1 MAESTTDSAGGQK
14 IWVKT
19 AEANLYERRT
29 ANTPKTARGTFY
41 SRYELNGEQKSV
53 SLRTKVW
60 SHAKIKHREHMLSVE
75 KVRGR
80 ARNSDGTFQTLG
92 ELWNEMA
99 ERYSKT
105 VVAKNTEI
113 GRANSMARLKQHWQ
127 RGDFEKFRVNLV
139 THEIIDELRTYLLNT
154 APWRY
159 HFGKK
164 RRGYSLPV
172 VEQTMR
178 VLEIMLDIAVEK
190 RVIFENCFSEKVI
203 LRSSSRS
210 AKAGTLKSGARPK
223 EIALPS
229 RPDMMR
235 IVEEMRRVPPPK
247 NGYDGNPGK
256 VAHLQKMA
264 EELADHTELLIYSGM
279 RKGEAKKSTVGDD
292 LGESFRIW
300 GTKNDGADRTI
311 PVNPSLRNV
320 LDRLKA
326 RRSGVTD
333 RLVVTAEP
341 GKALKRACVR
351 LGLPKMRN
359 HDLRH
364 FFASACIAS
373 GVDVITTA
381 RWMGHADTTQILKT
395 YGHLLK
401 DRSYA
406 AAQLVNF
413 RG

>member
-1 MAESTTDSAGGQK
+1 MAELTTGSAGGSK
-14 IWVKT
+14 VWVKT
-19 AEANLYERRT
+19 GNANLYERRT
-29 ANTPKTARGTFY
+29 TNTPKTVRGTYY

-60 SHAKIKHREHMLSVE
+60 SQAVIKHREHMLAVE

-80 ARNSDGTFQTLG
+80 ARNSGDGFQTLG
-92 ELWNEMA
+92 DLWNEMA
-99 ERYSKT
+99 KRYSET
-105 VVAKNTEI
+105 VVANNTAI

-127 RGDFEKFRVNLV
+127 RGDFAKFRVNLV
-139 THEIIDELRTYLLNT
+139 THEIIEELRTYLLKT

-159 HFGKK
+159 YFGKK
-164 RRGYSLPV
+164 RHGYSPPV
-172 VEQTMR
+172 VDQTLR
-178 VLEIMLDIAVEK
+178 VLQIMLDIAVEK
-190 RVIFENCFSEKVI
+190 RVIFENCFSEKVV
-203 LRSSSRS
+203 LRSSVRS
-210 AKAGTLKSGARPK
+210 ATAGKLKSGARPK

-247 NGYDGNPGK
+247 NGYEGNPGQ
-256 VAHLQKMA
+256 VGHLKRIA

-279 RKGEAKKSTVGDD
+279 RKGEAKKSKVGDD
-292 LGESFRIW
+292 LGDSFKIW
-300 GTKNDGADRTI
+300 GKKSEDAERTI

-326 RRSGVTD
+326 RRSGAMD
-333 RLVVTAEP
+333 RLLVTSEP
-341 GKALKRACVR
+341 GKALKRACAR

-373 GVDVITTA
+373 GVDIITTA
-381 RWMGHADTTQILKT
+381 RWMGHTDTNQILRT

-406 AAQLVNF
+406 AAQTLNF
-413 RG
+413 CG